1 MIKEENKNSQELLI
15 RELGVFELRGL
26 AREIGITS
34 PTTKKREELINL
46 ILEKIQ
52 DGAVIEHLE
61 KKKGRPYKKLA
72 SIDELVNL
80 LTDVERSEEG
90 HTLEALTF
98 AQTLDEINL
107 VPDGE
112 PKRLQGVLRKRD
124 DSFQFYDRG
133 SSVFI
138 LEDMPSYNMLSE
150 GDRVTVE
157 ACPTDNSMVYVATKI
172 YDINGEDPSS
182 YSKKD
187 FDLGEEVISTQTIP
201 FDATNVLLGRR
212 NLYLAKEELYEN
224 DNLSNLASYCSAH
237 NIKLLVF
244 GLNISFEDQISLKNM
259 AIENLT
265 TVYGES
271 KETNLN
277 CVIDLINRATNLTK
291 KGQNILIYVIDI
303 INVLRVVNSYFSK
316 NMDEYAEE
324 SIMLLQR
331 VMSLGRA
338 YSSNVT
344 STLLICYRE
353 HDLER
358 SVFVDEVLRI
368 GKKIN

>member
-112 PKRLQGVLRKRD
+112 PKRLQGVHEC
-124 DSFQFYDRG
+124 G
-133 SSVFI
+133 H
-138 LEDMPSYNMLSE
+138 
-150 GDRVTVE
+150 DRV
-157 ACPTDNSMVYVATKI
+157 
-172 YDINGEDPSS
+172 
-182 YSKKD
+182 
-187 FDLGEEVISTQTIP
+187 
-201 FDATNVLLGRR
+201 LLRSRDG
-212 NLYLAKEELYEN
+212 
-224 DNLSNLASYCSAH
+224 
-237 NIKLLVF
+237 
-244 GLNISFEDQISLKNM
+244 
-259 AIENLT
+259 
-265 TVYGES
+265 
-271 KETNLN
+271 
-277 CVIDLINRATNLTK
+277 
-291 KGQNILIYVIDI
+291 IYVCVYDHAHIRY
-303 INVLRVVNSYFSK
+303 NQYFQ
-316 NMDEYAEE
+316 A
-324 SIMLLQR
+324 LL
-331 VMSLGRA
+331 
-338 YSSNVT
+338 
-344 STLLICYRE
+344 
-353 HDLER
+353 
-358 SVFVDEVLRI
+358 
-368 GKKIN
+368 